1 MNRWTRKQV
10 TPHPLGHTILD
21 QSWEG
26 LGGLPAQLR
35 EEWEAIP
42 GGQITCVDISY
53 EYAKAQVDANRRA
66 AYPAIGDQ
74 LDAIYKARQGDTTM
88 QAEIDQAIT
97 NVKAQY
103 PNPPQPAQTGGAYG
117 FLSKQVAKSPV
128 VEAARKPLQTWQTVL
143 LNLLVSSAVFAAGTY
158 LLEVLRRG

>member
-74 LDAIYKARQGDTTM
+74 LDAIYKARQGDTSM
-88 QAEIDQAIT
+88 LVGIDQVIA

-103 PNPPQPAQTGGAYG
+103 PNPLQGSQSGVYG
-117 FLSKQVAKSPV
+117 FLSKQAMKSPTI
-128 VEAARKPLQTWQTVL
+128 EAARKPLPAWATIL
-143 LNLLVSSAVFAAGTY
+143 LSSGASLLVSLAVKF
-158 LLEVLRRG
+158 LF